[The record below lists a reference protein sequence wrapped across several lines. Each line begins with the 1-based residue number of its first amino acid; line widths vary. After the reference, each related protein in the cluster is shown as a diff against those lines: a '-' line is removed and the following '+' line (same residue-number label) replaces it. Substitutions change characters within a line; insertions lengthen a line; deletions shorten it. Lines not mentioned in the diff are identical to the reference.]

1 MKFNTLT
8 KAVAKNEMDTWSK
21 NNWAVQNY
29 SLSPDYE
36 KVKNHFLT
44 YFTSIELSTKSKY
57 LFDLMI
63 AMELY
68 DYFGKIDSFSFRDS
82 TKDEFWI
89 YLSVQVIPEIVAKRW
104 SVDDRARY
112 YASSNRIWLKSLYWY
127 VLLSWQGSSE
137 KTLEILK
144 DCTTDTIMQLTD
156 RVSRKGYNVELYRII
171 MRQYYEHRQNGSFD
185 TLKFR
190 KVLILNT
197 AYVKTTNPFLFDGGL
212 ESYVSWLFKQ
222 VN

>member
-21 NNWAVQNY
+21 NNWAIQNY

-36 KVKNHFLT
+36 KIKKHFLNYST
-44 YFTSIELSTKSKY
+44 KNKLSTNAKY
-57 LFDLMI
+57 SFDLMI
-63 AMELY
+63 AMELF
-68 DYFGKIDSFSFRDS
+68 DYLESIDSFSFRDS

-89 YLSVQVIPEIVAKRW
+89 YLSVQVIPEIVAQRW
-104 SVDDRARY
+104 SVDDRTRY

-137 KTLEILK
+137 KTLEILE

-156 RVSRKGYNVELYRII
+156 RVSRKGYNIELYRII
-171 MRQYYEHRQNGSFD
+171 MRKYFERRQNGNFD

-212 ESYVSWLFKQ
+212 ESYVSWIFKQ